1 MLFGSQTNPWKTSVC
16 VCDEFV
22 KEGWDVD
29 SVQMPGSVEDK
40 TLQFGGVFLSSRAGI
55 SYSYQ
60 GQRSMCNETDK
71 YVLLYDFAA
80 QSQILHE
87 VMILFKHQL
96 LVGGQTLVLN
106 QLVHDRSECHNLKQ
120 SFRNILIIK

>member
-16 VCDEFV
+16 VCDECV
-22 KEGWDVD
+22 KKRWDVD
-29 SVQMPGSVEDK
+29 SVQMPGSVVDK
-40 TLQFGGVFLSSRAGI
+40 TLQLGGVFLPSRAGI

-60 GQRSMCNETDK
+60 DQRSMCKETDK
-71 YVLLYDFAA
+71 YVILYDFAA

-106 QLVHDRSECHNLKQ
+106 QLVHERSECHNKKK
-120 SFRNILIIK
+120 SHSEIFK